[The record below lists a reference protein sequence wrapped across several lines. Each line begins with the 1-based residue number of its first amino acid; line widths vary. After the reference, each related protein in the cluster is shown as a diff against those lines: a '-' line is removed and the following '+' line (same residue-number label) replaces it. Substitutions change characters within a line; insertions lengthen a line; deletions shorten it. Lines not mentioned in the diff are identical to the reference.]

1 MRQKMIFGAL
11 ASVLTF
17 TSCNNQPEP
26 KKEEKGVHI
35 EGKKGGDLE
44 INKGKLEINGQNGGK
59 LKIDSNGAGAVAK

>member
-17 TSCNNQPEP
+17 ASCNNQPEP
-26 KKEEKGVHI
+26 KKENGVKI

-59 LKIDSNGAGAVAK
+59 LKVDSNGAVAK